1 MSEEQLKHW
10 VINQNE
16 LAALQEFIGSLALPW
31 KQTNPYMQL
40 LGNLRPVNYQSPT
53 PVPPD
58 APTPSEQVPA
68 PMNAKKSTNSRKK
81 LAAK

>member
-1 MSEEQLKHW
+1 MSEEQNLKHW

-40 LGNLRPVNYQSPT
+40 LGGLRPVNYQ
-53 PVPPD
+53 
-58 APTPSEQVPA
+58 APAPAPAAPAPA
-68 PMNAKKSTNSRKK
+68 PMAAPKKATRKK
-81 LAAK
+81 ATAN